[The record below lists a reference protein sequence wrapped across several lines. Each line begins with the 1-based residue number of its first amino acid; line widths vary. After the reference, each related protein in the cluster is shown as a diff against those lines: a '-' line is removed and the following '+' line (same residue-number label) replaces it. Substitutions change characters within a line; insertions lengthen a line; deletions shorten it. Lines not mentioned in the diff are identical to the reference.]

1 MKPDVQIAFELQT
14 FQDRYS
20 AIYINNCISLS
31 VGQHT
36 TNLNSRYN
44 YNYCHY
50 TDQPTLAG

>member
-20 AIYINNCISLS
+20 AIYINNCISQS

-36 TNLNSRYN
+36 TNLNSQYN

-50 TDQPTLAG
+50 TDQPALAG